1 MLKIIDNLRPF
12 FEDNYRRIHIREY
25 ARIQEVS
32 PPTSSKTLEG
42 LYNEGLLK
50 KEIDRGYFF
59 YYANRDSYLFIDL
72 QRIYWRMKLIEVGL
86 VDYIIKERLDPLI
99 ILFGSIAKAEAKKDS
114 DIDLA
119 VFSVSKKQI
128 NSEKF
133 QKRLK
138 KEIQILS
145 FKSLDEVPDNL
156 KQNILNGYIVEG
168 QW

>member
-1 MLKIIDNLRPF
+1 MLKIINDLWPF
-12 FEDNYRRIHIREY
+12 FEDNYRRIHVREY
-25 ARIQEVS
+25 ARIQKIS
-32 PPTSSKTLEG
+32 PPTSSKILEE
-42 LYNEGLLK
+42 LYKEKLLK

-72 QRIYWRMKLIEVGL
+72 QRIYWRMKLREVGL
-86 VDYIIKERLDPLI
+86 IDYILKERLNPVI

-119 VFSVSKKQI
+119 VFSVSNRQI
-128 NSEKF
+128 NPEKF

-138 KEIQILS
+138 KEIHILS

-156 KQNILNGYIVEG
+156 KQNILNSYIIEG